1 MVRAILEGR
10 KTMTRRVV
18 KFKPI
23 GYLGWVRNVFT
34 HLFKLADAPLKEMKC
49 PYGVPGDRLWVRETW
64 GVGSRPHPTE
74 GWVDGFEYRAD
85 EAYVDE
91 IEGLP
96 IYPCDDFDF
105 SGYSSGRWKPSIFMP
120 RAASRIL
127 LEVTDIRVERLQE
140 ITEADAI
147 AEGVELDVDAGY
159 WKGYIFPG
167 VYDSAKK
174 SFASLW
180 QSINGLGSWDQNPW
194 VWIVSFKRI
203 EP

>member
-34 HLFKLADAPLKEMKC
+34 HLFKLADAPLKETKC
-49 PYGVPGDRLWVRETW
+49 PYGVPGDRLWVRETFSEIEAARTP
-64 GVGSRPHPTE
+64 GDEIPDYMTYL
-74 GWVDGFEYRAD
+74 YRAD
-85 EAYVDE
+85 FSSDVDASQW
-91 IEGLP
+91 G
-96 IYPCDDFDF
+96 
-105 SGYSSGRWKPSIFMP
+105 GAWKPSIFMP

-127 LEVTDIRVERLQE
+127 LEVTDVRVERLQD
-140 ITEADAI
+140 ITEEDAR
-147 AEGVELDVDAGY
+147 AEGVEPDVDAGY

-194 VWIVSFKRI
+194 VWVVSFKRI